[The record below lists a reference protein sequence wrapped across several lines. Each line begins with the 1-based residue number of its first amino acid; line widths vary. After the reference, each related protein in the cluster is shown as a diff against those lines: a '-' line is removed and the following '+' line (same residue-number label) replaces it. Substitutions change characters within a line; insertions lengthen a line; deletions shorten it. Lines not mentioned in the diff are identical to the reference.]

1 MSALIS
7 AQQLRDVLECP
18 KGFGAVVVECPNDD
32 FPFQAA
38 ALGQSGISLSALR
51 VPSPRNSRRTIEYG
65 LELSAL
71 RASMPGNCLRTIG
84 DVLECPKVSHSTQRH

>member
-18 KGFGAVVVECPNDD
+18 KGFRAVVVECPNDD

-38 ALGQSGISLSALR
+38 ALGQSGMSLSALR
-51 VPSPRNSRRTIEYG
+51 VPIPRNSLRTIGDG

-71 RASMPGNCLRTIG
+71 RASMPGNCLRAIR
-84 DVLECPKVSHSTQRH
+84 DVLECPKGSQSTQRP